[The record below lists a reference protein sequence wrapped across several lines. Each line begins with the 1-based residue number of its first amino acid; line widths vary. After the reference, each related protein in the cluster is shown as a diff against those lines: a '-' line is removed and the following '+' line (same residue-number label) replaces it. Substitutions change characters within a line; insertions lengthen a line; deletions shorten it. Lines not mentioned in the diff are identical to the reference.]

1 MSGGPVS
8 ALESL
13 FESWLVWKE
22 NMHRNGSQGAFDI
35 QGVCI
40 SFQGGLKFEDVIK
53 DTIFAQKE
61 QYTDRRATQN
71 GMVSAGA
78 LTFRKTSPES
88 WLTRLLLLL
97 VMSAILAMF
106 HLHV

>member
-1 MSGGPVS
+1 MVRGG
-8 ALESL
+8 L
-13 FESWLVWKE
+13 
-22 NMHRNGSQGAFDI
+22 GGGAAPPPAADHSHVK
-35 QGVCI
+35 QVHVEVCI